1 MTLSDIVHIMEEEE
15 GVVTKVDVVWPRE
28 FTLQRNK

>member
-1 MTLSDIVHIMEEEE
+1 MEEEE

-28 FTLQRNK
+28 FALQRNKTAVYA